1 MLHRKER
8 LIEGQFI
15 NKSVFHLDQVLK
27 KLAQGK
33 FNHIPFRS
41 SAITKLLKN
50 SLVGNNHTKI
60 LICVNPSESSFDTT
74 INSMTFAL
82 KTASF
87 SKRKS
92 LINTIMSK
100 SKDPE
105 VEAYIQ
111 TLMKRIT
118 ELENEVIDLR
128 QQMKDR
134 EYTTYNSTV
143 KKEKEDLR
151 RSAENTAS
159 CVAQN
164 KNSNELECSLS
175 SFCESGFKNMSKKEG
190 TVLFADSDPSLQQ
203 SLRKKLHQKAQSYQP
218 PSVPEK
224 DFSEECLADVDFAGN
239 KISNQYY
246 EVSESDRRQ
255 LDMIQLQSSMQQ
267 EDKEKEQNDE
277 IDKFNLVLKDTG
289 CTLEVKESYNSNSRP
304 VTKKDLE
311 NFNVFLDSY
320 PNYKY
325 CSMDEE
331 CEPTPRQ
338 PLSMRVGND
347 KPVTCSLEVV
357 EKKTFY
363 VNYNR
368 NKENISFEIEDAN
381 FDTPDLFSKRKPKEA
396 HQKESLVPALSAICR
411 QIPNLKLNSIST
423 QTELVLKEKNSN
435 LPPASQKQEECKS
448 ERTRKRSNE
457 ASQGKSGQKAD
468 GEYDRRKGLAKKF
481 SNISSQLR
489 SIYQRRPLDSDR
501 VLLENKQRSKS
512 KPQQ

>member
-1 MLHRKER
+1 
-8 LIEGQFI
+8 
-15 NKSVFHLDQVLK
+15 VLK
-27 KLAQGK
+27 KLAQGNY
-33 FNHIPFRS
+33 NHIPFRS

-111 TLMKRIT
+111 SLMKRIT

-134 EYTTYNSTV
+134 DYTTFNSTV
-143 KKEKEDLR
+143 KKDKEEFR
-151 RSAENTAS
+151 RSVENTAS
-159 CVAQN
+159 CLGQN
-164 KNSNELECSLS
+164 KNSNELESSLS
-175 SFCESGFKNMSKKEG
+175 SFCESGFKNAGKKEG
-190 TVLFADSDPSLQQ
+190 TVLFAENEPSLQQ
-203 SLRKKLHQKAQSYQP
+203 SLRKKLLQKAQSYQP
-218 PSVPEK
+218 PCAPEK
-224 DFSEECLADVDFAGN
+224 DFSEECLADVDFAEN
-239 KISNQYY
+239 RISNQYY

-255 LDMIQLQSSMQQ
+255 LEMIQLQSSIQQ
-267 EDKEKEQNDE
+267 EERDREQTDE
-277 IDKFNLVLKDTG
+277 IDKLNLVLKDTG
-289 CTLEVKESYNSNSRP
+289 CTLEAKESYNSNTRP
-304 VTKKDLE
+304 MDKRDLE

-320 PNYKY
+320 PNYKH

-331 CEPTPRQ
+331 NEAMPRQ
-338 PLSMRVGND
+338 PLSMRAEKD
-347 KPVTCSLEVV
+347 LPLTCSLDVA
-357 EKKTFY
+357 EKKTFF
-363 VNYNR
+363 VHYNR

-381 FDTPDLFSKRKPKEA
+381 FDTKELFSKRKPKEA
-396 HQKESLVPALSAICR
+396 LILKETQVSPMMAICK

-423 QTELVLKEKNSN
+423 QTDQVLAEKSSN
-435 LPPASQKQEECKS
+435 LPASSRPEECKS
-448 ERTRKRSNE
+448 ERAARKHSQERSN
-457 ASQGKSGQKAD
+457 GKSLPKAD
-468 GEYDRRKGLAKKF
+468 GDIDRRRGLAKKF

-489 SIYQRRPLDSDR
+489 NIYQRKPLDSDR
-501 VLLENKQRSKS
+501 VLLEHKQRSKS
-512 KPQQ
+512 KSQH